1 MNEVQCTQINDHSC
15 LINGTTT
22 ATVKED
28 LHLNVVS
35 ENSSQ

>member
-1 MNEVQCTQINDHSC
+1 MNEAQCREINDHSC

-22 ATVKED
+22 AIVKED